1 LLGEARPREYFL
13 NDQNLPFFPPE
24 KPYGYTGRLRTK
36 SYSMKRPR
44 APPSLRS
51 RLLSL
56 VTISVLFF
64 MLLAPPVSLYYVMR
78 SSSTWDAFAATTE
91 PIRRPLAPPGGVA
104 ALEAKRGPPA
114 PRLLPVPIIPEEMK
128 FLNHA
133 IVDEKHRLLVCAIP

>member
-1 LLGEARPREYFL
+1 L

-24 KPYGYTGRLRTK
+24 KPYGGYTGRLRTK

>member
-1 LLGEARPREYFL
+1 
-13 NDQNLPFFPPE
+13 
-24 KPYGYTGRLRTK
+24 
-36 SYSMKRPR
+36 M
-44 APPSLRS
+44 
-51 RLLSL
+51 
-56 VTISVLFF
+56 TISVLFF